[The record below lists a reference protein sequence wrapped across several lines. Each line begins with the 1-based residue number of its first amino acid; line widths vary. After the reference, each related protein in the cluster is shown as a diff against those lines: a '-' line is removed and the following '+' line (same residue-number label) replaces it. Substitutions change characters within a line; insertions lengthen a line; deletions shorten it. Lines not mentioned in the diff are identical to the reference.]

1 MTRNSNPQ
9 LDAVYDN
16 FKQTT
21 DEAARLELA
30 KDMQRKVITDANSIP
45 VVWYS
50 RIVAHVTNMKGWKI
64 IPSHFANQDL
74 ADIWLE

>member
-9 LDAVYDN
+9 LDAVYEK
-16 FKQTT
+16 FKQST